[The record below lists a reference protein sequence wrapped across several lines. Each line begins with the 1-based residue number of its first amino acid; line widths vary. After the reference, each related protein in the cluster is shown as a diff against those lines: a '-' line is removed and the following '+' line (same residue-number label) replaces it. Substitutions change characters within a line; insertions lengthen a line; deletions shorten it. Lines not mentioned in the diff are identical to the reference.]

1 MCTFHYDAKT
11 GQFTNRAFNF
21 YVWPRPFSRSAPDLR
36 FMCQTT
42 SIDFLAAQNFDFNKL
57 FRDGISYLRP
67 CDEERIKE
75 SICEKQQLRK
85 SNMTPGGGSMGTN
98 GAPFIVPE
106 DQKGV
111 WSLSE
116 GILNEQRLAHFECS
130 LTHSCGRKVVPLS
143 R

>member
-1 MCTFHYDAKT
+1 MRCSLNL
-11 GQFTNRAFNF
+11 QL
-21 YVWPRPFSRSAPDLR
+21 RSAHEKPQQPNRFDSPIDPDLR

-116 GILNEQRLAHFECS
+116 
-130 LTHSCGRKVVPLS
+130 
-143 R
+143 